1 MVWQVRS
8 HGESVVTIKIPQYK
22 DVGQLGTG
30 DYYYDEIKT
39 ASIIW
44 VVFKDSDNY
53 NENLPLL
60 DGYAQTLKGN
70 VAVVDRQTKLIRISA
85 LTGSFKFVGIFWL

>member
-1 MVWQVRS
+1 M
-8 HGESVVTIKIPQYK
+8 VTIKIPQYK

-30 DYYYDEIKT
+30 DYYYDEIQT
-39 ASIIW
+39 ASMIW
-44 VVFKDSDNY
+44 IVLKNSDNY

-70 VAVVDRQTKLIRISA
+70 VVTVSRPIKLIRINT
-85 LTGSFKFVGIFWL
+85 LTGSFKFVGFYWL